1 MNHKVVWSSED
12 VFDDNAESSAR
23 VQLGY
28 RGFISSVSV
37 EPEAQ
42 PILSGCGGCFNLS
55 CSPITQFAFQL
66 PLWLNYPG

>member
-42 PILSGCGGCFNLS
+42 PILS
-55 CSPITQFAFQL
+55 
-66 PLWLNYPG
+66 